1 MFRKLRKVWDI
12 EKSANFSTSIEV
24 GPIAARCH
32 VGLLEHSWRIFLLTS
47 YRRVPTEVCDS
58 VVCKYRY

>member
-32 VGLLEHSWRIFLLTS
+32 VGLLEHSWRVIRQSL
-47 YRRVPTEVCDS
+47 YRLEYEVCKLYDS
-58 VVCKYRY
+58 